1 MIVFSSL
8 LRKKQSFGSS
18 NLKSVVYV
26 FVKTPVQNN
35 NLKSVFYVFVRKN

>member
-18 NLKSVVYV
+18 DLKSVVYV
-26 FVKTPVQNN
+26 FVK
-35 NLKSVFYVFVRKN
+35 KEKIFVFLHF

>member
-18 NLKSVVYV
+18 DLKSVVYV
-26 FVKTPVQNN
+26 FVKKEKNF
-35 NLKSVFYVFVRKN
+35 VFLHF